1 MQKKIIALAIASA
14 LTVPAMAY
22 AEATISGQINM
33 SIDYRN
39 DGMASSGTSYNLAS
53 NQSRLIFKGAE
64 DLGSGTSVIWQ
75 LDNRFNADTGTATG
89 MFLGNTYLG
98 VQSNDFGTLRFG
110 VIDTP
115 YKASTR
121 NLDVFFDVAGD
132 NRSALGGLMSGHDL
146 RTNNSINYTSPSM
159 GGFSVAAASVFGS
172 EGATSADKKGTM
184 YSLAGMY
191 NMSGIYATLA
201 YQSLKAGTVGD
212 LGPTGIMTGAAVDD
226 KSTALKL
233 GGGFSMDAFTVNAVV
248 ERVKDTVAIGS
259 VETTGTNMYLA
270 GKFALGDADS
280 VRAAYTKRGE
290 TDTAGV
296 KNADDAS
303 QIAIGF
309 AHDMSK
315 ATSVYA
321 TYAKTTANGT
331 LPDPSVLSFGMKHA
345 F

>member
-1 MQKKIIALAIASA
+1 
-14 LTVPAMAY
+14 
-22 AEATISGQINM
+22 
-33 SIDYRN
+33 
-39 DGMASSGTSYNLAS
+39 
-53 NQSRLIFKGAE
+53 
-64 DLGSGTSVIWQ
+64 
-75 LDNRFNADTGTATG
+75 
-89 MFLGNTYLG
+89 
-98 VQSNDFGTLRFG
+98 
-110 VIDTP
+110 
-115 YKASTR
+115 
-121 NLDVFFDVAGD
+121 
-132 NRSALGGLMSGHDL
+132 DL

-159 GGFSVAAASVFGS
+159 GGLSVAAASVFGA
-172 EGATSADKKGTM
+172 EGAASGDKKGTLM
-184 YSLAGMY
+184 SLAGMY

-201 YQSLKAGTVGD
+201 YQSVKFGTVGD
-212 LGPTGIMTGAAVDD
+212 LNAVTWGAAVDD

-248 ERVKDTVAIGS
+248 ERLKDTQAIGS

-270 GKFALGDADS
+270 GKFALGEADS

-331 LPDPSVLSFGMKHA
+331 LADPSVVSFGMKHA